1 MMNDTDLR
9 NFWEGQQTPV
19 VDLSAIHKKIKYFKL
34 RRIGESYAI
43 IILMILAIA
52 FGMMIWIHWTPLLT
66 VTKMGII
73 LLTTGFM
80 LPILSYGKLLF
91 LYHRLKI
98 DNSNVDYMNRILKI
112 KKQEYRQQHF
122 ILNLYFLFLSLG
134 FVLYCYEYTFYRS
147 FYWGIIAYSIL
158 LLWITLNWFVL
169 RRSMIKK
176 RHRKFSDFMNLV
188 ESYKKQLL
196 E

>member
-1 MMNDTDLR
+1 MMNDTDLK
-9 NFWEGQQTPV
+9 NLWKGQQTPAA
-19 VDLSAIHKKIKYFKL
+19 DLSAIRKKIRYFKL

-43 IILMILAIA
+43 IILMILVIT
-52 FGMMIWIHWTPLLT
+52 FGVMIWIHWTPLLT

-80 LPILSYGKLLF
+80 LPILSYGKLLR
-91 LYHRLKI
+91 LYHGLKI
-98 DNSNVDYMNRILKI
+98 DGSNVDYMNRILKI
-112 KKQEYRQQHF
+112 RRQEYRQQHF
-122 ILNLYFLFLSLG
+122 VLNLYFLFLSLG

-147 FYWGIIAYSIL
+147 FYLGIIAYSIL
-158 LLWITLNWFVL
+158 LLWIALNWFVL